1 MGLYRY
7 KRLIFGVNS
16 AAEVFQQTIQT
27 VLEGIKGAKN
37 ISEDIIFQGRDEEE
51 HDQVLS
57 ETLKELHKSS
67 QSTARNV
74 NSKSGR
80 QNTMRIGQI
89 FNKEGISPG
98 PEKVEAL
105 HEAARNQAVV
115 RSFLGLAR
123 CCFDFIENFT
133 TMTVPLLKLVEK
145 DIPLRRGENN

>member
-37 ISEDIIFQGRDEEE
+37 ISEDVIVQGRDEEE
-51 HDQVLS
+51 DDQVLA
-57 ETLKELHKSS
+57 ETLKELHQSS
-67 QSTARNV
+67 PSIARNV

-89 FNKEGISPG
+89 FNKETN
-98 PEKVEAL
+98 L
-105 HEAARNQAVV
+105 Q
-115 RSFLGLAR
+115 
-123 CCFDFIENFT
+123 
-133 TMTVPLLKLVEK
+133 
-145 DIPLRRGENN
+145 